1 MLEGTSHV
9 RGLEK
14 LFCRHATAVKT
25 GSTDLVALDQGDVET
40 GGGTVESSGVTTWS
54 PSDYNY
60 IELLDLVRHGLS
72 LQIVE

>member
-1 MLEGTSHV
+1 
-9 RGLEK
+9 
-14 LFCRHATAVKT
+14 VKT